1 MLVINNEEFHKAVN
15 PRKEERYVMPKP
27 KTPIP
32 VAIFMTDE
40 EIQAYHKKKQKEDL
54 LEQLI
59 AATNRPFSVKNL
71 EKKKESKKERS
82 LPAPTTPA
90 LSLDNASST
99 TLPKPTLQLDD
110 KEFQAIRDLSMA
122 YGSASPIEKVTD
134 YALGEFRLE
143 DLGIREEDEENKHY
157 KNLFKQEQ
165 AMLSEILRDVSEQA
179 KWANNRLKEMTKKS
193 SGYGGVAKT
202 YPDLISAA
210 NSLNHTRFSIV
221 TKMADLKKT
230 LVDLEM
236 KRVKEIG
243 PDEKENKDTLADQF
257 FAQIVG
263 NRKQFMDS
271 AMSGVGYS
279 QLSTQSVPELPYNIE
294 EDYDEPSFQGGYQ
307 EAPPTQ
313 MRSITAPL
321 YPDEETAEELY
332 QEGGHNEFDP
342 YGYIHNENRNIRI
355 CIQRFSDG
363 RLEFVAL
370 DENNESVDDY
380 ELPDDDLLLS
390 LEIRPFSNYASDEF
404 GRRYQIINIDSE
416 GIDISDV

>member
-1 MLVINNEEFHKAVN
+1 MINNEEFHKAVN
-15 PRKEERYVMPKP
+15 PRKEERQVMPKP

-40 EIQAYHKKKQKEDL
+40 EIQAHHKKKQKEDL

-71 EKKKESKKERS
+71 GTKKETAKERS
-82 LPAPTTPA
+82 LPTST
-90 LSLDNASST
+90 LSLDDSSN
-99 TLPKPTLQLDD
+99 TLPKPMLQLDD
-110 KEFQAIRDLSMA
+110 DEFQTIRDLSMA
-122 YGSASPIEKVTD
+122 YGSESPIEKVTD

-143 DLGIREEDEENKHY
+143 DLGVREEEENRHY
-157 KNLFKQEQ
+157 KSLFKQEQ

-236 KRVKEIG
+236 KRAKEMG
-243 PDEKENKDTLADQF
+243 TDEKDNKDTLADQF
-257 FAQIVG
+257 FAQIVS
-263 NRKQFMDS
+263 NRKQFMES
-271 AMSGVGYS
+271 AMTGAGYS
-279 QLSTQSVPELPYNIE
+279 QLPGSSAPELPYQG
-294 EDYDEPSFQGGYQ
+294 EDEYNNEPNFQGGYQ
-307 EAPPTQ
+307 EAPPVQ
-313 MRSITAPL
+313 MRSITTPL

-332 QEGGHNEFDP
+332 QDGGNNEFDP
-342 YGYIHNENRNIRI
+342 YGYIHNENRDVHI
-355 CIQRFSDG
+355 CIQRFPDG

-370 DENNESVDDY
+370 DDNNESVDDY
-380 ELPDDDLLLS
+380 ELPDEDLLLS

-404 GRRYQIINIDSE
+404 GRRYRIIDIDSD
-416 GIDISDV
+416 GMDISDV